1 MNHWNQSYMSIE
13 WRWHNFKIWAF
24 WPEDLTMGEE
34 DKKNQTKTADM
45 DPEPA
50 KMPAVDPESPLMAA
64 ADPESVCHTHQIDR
78 LWISAPPYL
87 LSWTPQKGFPTHA
100 PTTKPSPS
108 LGFWPVPWSFFSTV
122 PAQPPSS
129 ISFISYAKSRPLQTP
144 ALTCPSQPNHH
155 GLRRHGPSQ
164 ELLTIWFHLNL
175 LSPGLCLATPT
186 SFTVVSFFSGS
197 LIVSFFVGLSC
208 FCLCYFSE
216 VLILKFTLFCCSWFL
231 FSCV

>member
-1 MNHWNQSYMSIE
+1 MLPLLSHHLGSDQ
-13 WRWHNFKIWAF
+13 F
-24 WPEDLTMGEE
+24 PDLS
-34 DKKNQTKTADM
+34 
-45 DPEPA
+45 
-50 KMPAVDPESPLMAA
+50 SPLF
-64 ADPESVCHTHQIDR
+64 
-78 LWISAPPYL
+78 PPSL
-87 LSWTPQKGFPTHA
+87 LA
-100 PTTKPSPS
+100 PSPS
-108 LGFWPVPWSFFSTV
+108 LVM
-122 PAQPPSS
+122 PSPGL
-129 ISFISYAKSRPLQTP
+129 SRPP

-164 ELLTIWFHLNL
+164 ELVTIWFHVNL

-186 SFTVVSFFSGS
+186 SFAVVSFFSGS